1 MMTQVDSSSH
11 SLATITSTTNITS
24 KVSPW
29 VASLAYPIG
38 RYIVL
43 PLYFGQ
49 ISVTG
54 RENVPKEGPLIVAP
68 THRSRWDP
76 LMLGYGAGRDV
87 TGRNL
92 HFMVSANEMLG
103 IQGWFIRNL
112 GGFPVDTE
120 HPGIGSIRHGV
131 ELLQNQEAL
140 VMFPEGNIFRQNHI
154 QQLKPGLARIALQ
167 AEASKSNLGIQ
178 VLPIAIKYSQ
188 EIPHRGCDIAINIGS
203 PLKVANYRGDNVKR
217 SAQRLTE
224 DLQTSLQTLYECP
237 QAQSLS

>member
-1 MMTQVDSSSH
+1 MITQVDSSSS
-11 SLATITSTTNITS
+11 SLATITSTNTNS

-43 PLYFGQ
+43 PAYFGQ
-49 ISVTG
+49 ISVIG
-54 RENVPKEGPLIVAP
+54 RENIPQDGPLIIAP

-76 LMLGYGAGRDV
+76 FMLGYGAGRDI
-87 TGRNL
+87 TGRDL

-103 IQGWFIRNL
+103 IQGWFIRRM

-120 HPGIGSIRHGV
+120 HPGISSIRHGV
-131 ELLQNQEAL
+131 ELLQNQQVL
-140 VMFPEGNIFRQNHI
+140 VMFPEGNIFRENYI
-154 QQLKPGLARIALQ
+154 QPLKPGFARIALQ
-167 AEASKSNLGIQ
+167 AEASKSNLGIK

-188 EIPHRGCDIAINIGS
+188 EVPHRGCNIGINIGS
-203 PLKVANYRGDNVKR
+203 PLKVADYRGGNVKL

-224 DLQTSLQTLYECP
+224 DLQASLTTLYEC
-237 QAQSLS
+237 AQNQTLS